1 MGAGA
6 EVRPRTR
13 SGSRFVSNA
22 SPLIALTQI
31 GRLQLL
37 NDLLGEI
44 VIPPVVRNEIEP
56 TIPNPPAWMVEY
68 RLPFALHSRVTRAG
82 LDRGETEALGLAIHL
97 RAPVIILDDRSGR
110 RLGAML
116 NLEVV
121 ETLGVLLRAKRERR
135 LSAVRPEINA
145 LAAVGFYLSPE
156 LRRLALEESRRSI
169 GQRRP
174 REQVGGERPLP

>member
-6 EVRPRTR
+6 EVRPRRR

-37 NDLLGEI
+37 SDLLGEI

-56 TIPNPPAWMVEY
+56 TIPNPPAWIVEY
-68 RLPFALHSRVTRAG
+68 RLPFAIQSRVTQAG
-82 LDRGETEALGLAIHL
+82 LDRGETEALGLAMHL
-97 RAPVIILDDRSGR
+97 RAPGIVLDDRTGR

-121 ETLGVLLRAKRERR
+121 GTLGVLLRAKQERR
-135 LSAVRPEINA
+135 LSAVRPEVDA
-145 LAAVGFYLSPE
+145 LAAAGFYLSPE
-156 LRRLALEESRRSI
+156 LRRLVLEEA
-169 GQRRP
+169 
-174 REQVGGERPLP
+174 GEASDNDDLEDK